1 MQDRVE
7 PPILLS
13 RMMTLVFASAIVVLV
28 ALVFTLYNM
37 FPLNRPQVFFLMTAP
52 KQDLQVV
59 LREMVPSD
67 ENLENYKK
75 SFILEYIKARNEIVP
90 NAGIMRTKW
99 NNGTDGVVYTWSTQD
114 VYNTFTQTNMWQ
126 AWMSGLPDFEFSCS
140 VEFGA
145 NAFEPYAD
153 NTYIVKFYYFC
164 ADSNRQLDKKEYK
177 IKVKLDMADNA
188 TIKWSD
194 RLDNP
199 LGIRISEY
207 EIESEN
213 GDPLNTGYLANG
225 DM

>member
-13 RMMTLVFASAIVVLV
+13 RVMTFVFASAIVVLV

-52 KQDLQVV
+52 KQNLQVV

-90 NAGIMRTKW
+90 NAGVMRTKW

-114 VYNTFTQTNMWQ
+114 VYNTFTETNMWQ

-153 NTYIVKFYYFC
+153 AILAEFGVSTK
-164 ADSNRQLDKKEYK
+164 AM
-177 IKVKLDMADNA
+177 LDMAA
-188 TIKWSD
+188 GVSVPKG
-194 RLDNP
+194 RLP
-199 LGIRISEY
+199 VQLPR
-207 EIESEN
+207 
-213 GDPLNTGYLANG
+213 
-225 DM
+225 DMETVEKHREDVAFDLEAYIDEEGNCYDYGFGLDFQGEKLS